1 MTYSCAFSL
10 STLFP
15 KERRRAE
22 IEVKLEEKR
31 ELERETAV
39 QERNTLFQELKTK
52 KTKIAQINNQMA
64 AIKNVRFLL

>member
-1 MTYSCAFSL
+1 MLFSL
-10 STLFP
+10 SSFFP

-64 AIKNVRFLL
+64 AIKNVRSLL